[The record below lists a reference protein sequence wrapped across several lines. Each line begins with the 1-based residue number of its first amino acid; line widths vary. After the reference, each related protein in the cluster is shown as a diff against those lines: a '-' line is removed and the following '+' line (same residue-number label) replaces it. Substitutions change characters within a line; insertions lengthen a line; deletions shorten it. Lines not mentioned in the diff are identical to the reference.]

1 MRDRRLTEAEQG
13 TVGPSWGRL
22 RCQPS
27 CLTRLLCSDPL
38 RLSPQ
43 DSHRRGKSW
52 VKTRCLLR
60 RTFATFQWVLPA
72 AAQPLTCVNSLI
84 AATLR
89 AGHHSYSYYAVKP
102 TGTERVR
109 GLPEGAQL

>member
-43 DSHRRGKSW
+43 DSHRRGWSGWKW
-52 VKTRCLLR
+52 VQGCSFHARLGMTMGSR
-60 RTFATFQWVLPA
+60 VL
-72 AAQPLTCVNSLI
+72 CVLW
-84 AATLR
+84 
-89 AGHHSYSYYAVKP
+89 G
-102 TGTERVR
+102 
-109 GLPEGAQL
+109 